1 MTLTITLPDG
11 NHLALPDGATGADA
25 AAAIGPGLARAAL
38 AVQVQPA
45 EPGGPAEVRDLAR
58 PLPDGARIAILTAR
72 SEGEEPLRLIRH
84 DAAHVLAAA
93 VMELYPG
100 VKISIGPA
108 IEQGFYYDFE
118 FPDGV
123 SVSEADF
130 PAIEERMRAHVKAA
144 ERFEREDVPVA
155 GARARFE
162 AEGQDYKVELIDD
175 LARVAAQ
182 AADGG
187 GGEGADGGG
196 TVDGGALGSSARR
209 NAPAERVGAGPPT
222 PPRGAAAQ
230 PLETVSLYTNGP
242 FTDLCRGP
250 HAPTTKTV
258 GAFRLQSVAGA
269 YWRGDSTRTMLT
281 RIYGTAFF
289 TKAELEAHLERLE
302 QARAR
307 DHRKLGRELDLFMF
321 SELAPGSPI
330 WKPAGV
336 AIWNALTDLWRQE
349 NLSRGYREVRT
360 PILWDAELF
369 KQSGHWDTYREH
381 MYFVDVDERQMGL
394 KPMNCPG
401 HVQIYKDAR
410 HSYRD
415 LPIRYSEQGLVHRHE
430 LAGVLHGLMR
440 VRPITQDDAHIFC
453 TEEQVQEEVVQCLR
467 FGFYLYRL
475 FGFEPRLELST
486 RPEKRIGSEEM
497 WDRAE
502 AALAGALQAEGLAYE
517 VNHGDGAFYGPKID
531 LHMTDS
537 IGRSWQ
543 LGTVQL
549 DYSMP
554 ERFDLHYTG
563 ADNAE
568 HRPVMIHRALLG
580 SFERFIGILI
590 EHCAG
595 ELPLW
600 LAPVQAI
607 VMTLSERFNEY
618 GATVQAKLREH
629 GLRCELDDRSES
641 IGRKVREAELR
652 KTPYMLVVGER
663 EQREGM
669 VAVRE
674 HRAGDTGSLTVEEA
688 VRKLARAAQRRP
700 AAG

>member
-1 MTLTITLPDG
+1 MSLTVTLPDG
-11 NHLALPDGATGADA
+11 NALELPDGATGADA

-38 AVQVQPA
+38 AVEILGSQDTAHVA
-45 EPGGPAEVRDLAR
+45 GGDGDETSEVRDLAR
-58 PLPDGARIAILTAR
+58 ALPDGARIAIITAR
-72 SEGEEPLRLIRH
+72 SEGEQALRLIRH

-144 ERFEREDVPVA
+144 EQFEREDVSVA
-155 GARARFE
+155 AARERFL
-162 AEGQDYKVELIDD
+162 AAGQDYKVELIDD
-175 LARVAAQ
+175 LVRAAQ
-182 AADGG
+182 GMDGG
-187 GGEGADGGG
+187 GGHGAADGDGVGG
-196 TVDGGALGSSARR
+196 GGGAHGGS
-209 NAPAERVGAGPPT
+209 
-222 PPRGAAAQ
+222 Q
-230 PLETVSLYTNGP
+230 LETVSLYTNGP

-250 HAPTTKTV
+250 HAPSTKTV
-258 GAFRLQSVAGA
+258 GAFKLQSVAGA

-289 TKAELEAHLERLE
+289 TKADLEEHLERLE

-307 DHRKLGRELDLFMF
+307 DHRKLGRELDLFQF

-330 WKPAGV
+330 WKPAGMV
-336 AIWNALTDLWRQE
+336 IWNALTELWRQE
-349 NLSRGYREVRT
+349 NRERGYREVKT
-360 PILWDAELF
+360 PILWDADLF

-381 MYFVDVDERQMGL
+381 MYFVNVDERQMGL

-401 HVQIYKDAR
+401 HVQIYKDER

-467 FGFYLYRL
+467 FGFDLYRM

-486 RPEKRIGSEEM
+486 RPEKRIGGEAM

-502 AALAGALQAEGLAYE
+502 AALEGALQAEGLAYE
-517 VNHGDGAFYGPKID
+517 LNPGDGAFYGPKID

-590 EHCAG
+590 EHYAG

-607 VMTLSERFNEY
+607 VLTLSDRFAQYGGEVEER
-618 GATVQAKLREH
+618 LRR
-629 GLRCELDDRSES
+629 GGVRVELDDRGES

-652 KTPYMLVVGER
+652 RIPYMLVVGER
-663 EQREGM
+663 EQREGT

-674 HRAGDTGSLTVEEA
+674 HRAGDTGSATLDELV
-688 VRKLARAAQRRP
+688 ARLLRASERRP
-700 AAG
+700 T